1 MKELDPLILIA
12 VFQEML
18 GPLLWL
24 LLAVVVIGTLAFLGL
39 LARERKVFAQR
50 LMWSQAVGLFGGA
63 MSLVIMA
70 KVSASGYSDAA
81 GPADWILLAAVFAAG
96 AIGTTVITYTVA
108 GWVRAAARSPS
119 GTRAAQQA

>member
-24 LLAVVVIGTLAFLGL
+24 ILAVIMLGTLAFVVL
-39 LARERKVFAQR
+39 LLRERKIVARR
-50 LMWSQAVGLFGGA
+50 LMWSQVVGLFGGV

-81 GPADWILLAAVFAAG
+81 GPADWILLMLVFGLGAV
-96 AIGTTVITYTVA
+96 GTMVLTYTLV
-108 GWVRAAARSPS
+108 GWLRAAIRAG
-119 GTRAAQQA
+119 GTPTISAT

>member
-1 MKELDPLILIA
+1 MKELDPFILLA

-24 LLAVVVIGTLAFLGL
+24 ILAVVVVGTLAFLL
-39 LARERKVFAQR
+39 LLVRERKIYSRR
-50 LMWSQAVGLFGGA
+50 LMWSQLAGLFGGV

-81 GPADWILLAAVFAAG
+81 GPADWTRLEVACAAG
-96 AIGTTVITYTVA
+96 AV
-108 GWVRAAARSPS
+108 
-119 GTRAAQQA
+119 

>member
-1 MKELDPLILIA
+1 MKELDPFILLA

-24 LLAVVVIGTLAFLGL
+24 ILAVVVVGTLAFLL
-39 LARERKVFAQR
+39 LLVRERKIYSRR
-50 LMWSQAVGLFGGA
+50 LMWSQLAGLFGGV

-81 GPADWILLAAVFAAG
+81 GPADWILLVLVFAVG
-96 AIGTTVITYTVA
+96 AVGTTVLTYTIV
-108 GWVRAAARSPS
+108 GWVRTATKV
-119 GTRAAQQA
+119 GGAQITSA

>member
-1 MKELDPLILIA
+1 MKELDPVILLA

-24 LLAVVVIGTLAFLGL
+24 LIAVVLLGTFAFLML
-39 LARERKVFAQR
+39 LVRERRIVSRR
-50 LMWSQAVGLFGGA
+50 LMWSQLAGVFGGV

-81 GPADWILLAAVFAAG
+81 GPADWILLALVFMLG
-96 AIGTTVITYTVA
+96 AIGTTIIAYTIT
-108 GWVRAAARSPS
+108 GWVQLAARSNS
-119 GTRAAQQA
+119 AQAAAQA

>member
-24 LLAVVVIGTLAFLGL
+24 LLAVVLVGTVAFLSLLIRERKL
-39 LARERKVFAQR
+39 LARR
-50 LMWSQAVGLFGGA
+50 LMWSQAVGLFGGV

-70 KVSASGYSDAA
+70 KVSASGYTDAV
-81 GPADWILLAAVFAAG
+81 GPADWILIAGVFLAG
-96 AIGTTVITYTVA
+96 AIGTTILVYTLL
-108 GWVRAAARSPS
+108 GWLGSIVRQHAA
-119 GTRAAQQA
+119 

>member
-1 MKELDPLILIA
+1 MKELDPFILLA

-24 LLAVVVIGTLAFLGL
+24 ILAVVVVGTLAFLL
-39 LARERKVFAQR
+39 LLVREHKIYSRR
-50 LMWSQAVGLFGGA
+50 LMWSQLAGLFGGV

-81 GPADWILLAAVFAAG
+81 GPADWILLVLVFAVG
-96 AIGTTVITYTVA
+96 AVGTTVLTYTIV
-108 GWVRAAARSPS
+108 GWVRTAMKV
-119 GTRAAQQA
+119 GGAQITSA